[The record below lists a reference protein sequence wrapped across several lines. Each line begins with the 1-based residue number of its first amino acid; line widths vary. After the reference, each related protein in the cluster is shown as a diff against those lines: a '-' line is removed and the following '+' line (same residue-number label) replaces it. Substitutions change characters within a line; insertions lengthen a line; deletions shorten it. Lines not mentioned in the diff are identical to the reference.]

1 MKKFLKV
8 LAGAAALAAIVP
20 FKCKADENGGSVE
33 GLLYKVN
40 WNLDPDYQSEPE
52 VNVTFGFNNPFE
64 KKNEESHLFADELVV
79 DYCCDDTLANATV
92 CGETKFYTEEDIA
105 QMNDNDEQ
113 CHCGDCNCD
122 CGE

>member
-20 FKCKADENGGSVE
+20 FKVKADENGGTVK
-33 GLLYKVN
+33 GLLYNVN

-64 KKNEESHLFADELVV
+64 KDSEESHLFADELVV
-79 DYCCDDTLANATV
+79 DYCCDDTLANATA
-92 CGETKFYTEEDIA
+92 CGETKFVTEEDLA
-105 QMNDNDEQ
+105 DEDEP
-113 CHCGDCNCD
+113 CTCGDD
-122 CGE
+122 CTCEE